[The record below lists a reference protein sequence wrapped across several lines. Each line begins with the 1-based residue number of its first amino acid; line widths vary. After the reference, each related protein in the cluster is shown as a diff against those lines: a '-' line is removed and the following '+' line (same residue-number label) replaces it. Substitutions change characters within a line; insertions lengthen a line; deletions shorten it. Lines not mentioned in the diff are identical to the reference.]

1 MTFFRTDHIPGFR
14 TYSQWEQHEASVKP
28 IRGRTYKPIARRRD
42 WYMHMKRGE
51 DGSISLHCNTDEKRA
66 TCVTYNPDDTLIIS
80 NVYDY
85 DEGFRFIAATTGIE
99 LKYIRGHVW
108 LDLPGVEPTRAPTEV
123 VDRVSELV
131 PLHFRRVDN
140 RWQLMT
146 PTETPTYYKLNVK
159 AWNALRKRITPYLK
173 QLEVFCKLRAED
185 FYERRYHWDSAS
197 HRSTVMLVNPQPAVP
212 VTTVVELRRQVDL
225 DALLGREVV
234 RSMETE
240 DLDKWVHMNI
250 AVLKEAP
257 TRYLSRPK
265 DGGRESHPVVLVTSV
280 LNTALEAAKRE
291 WRDELFTL
299 APVSRPTHRLN
310 QNAKYFE

>member
-1 MTFFRTDHIPGFR
+1 MTFFCTDHIPGFR
-14 TYSQWEQHEASVKP
+14 TYSQWERHEASVKP

-51 DGSISLHCNTDEKRA
+51 DGSISLHSGTDEKWA
-66 TCVTYNPDDTLIIS
+66 TCVTYNSDDTLIIRNAS
-80 NVYDY
+80 PYS
-85 DEGFRFIAATTGIE
+85 EPFRFIAATTGIE
-99 LKYIRGHVW
+99 LKCIRGHVW
-108 LDLPGVEPTRAPTEV
+108 LDLPGVEPTRVSTEI
-123 VDRVSELV
+123 VDLSRKIA

-159 AWNALRKRITPYLK
+159 TWNALRKRITPYLK

-185 FYERRYHWDSAS
+185 FYERRYNWHAATKVS
-197 HRSTVMLVNPQPAVP
+197 HMSLVNPRPAIHLA
-212 VTTVVELRRQVDL
+212 VVHELCKQL
-225 DALLGREVV
+225 DPGDHGDV

-240 DLDKWVHMNI
+240 DLDQWVNLNI
-250 AVLKEAP
+250 ALLVGSP
-257 TRYLSRPK
+257 THYLTRPK
-265 DGGRESHPVVLVTSV
+265 QNGSQSHSVILVTSV
-280 LNTALEAAKRE
+280 INHAVEEAKRE

-299 APVSRPTHRLN
+299 APVTRPTHRLN